1 VSRQFD
7 EERNTF
13 KKSNSRKHKKDRIRF
28 SGKPMKP
35 KTKPR
40 DHDYHLIA
48 REKKSLEKKDHF
60 KKKDHFE
67 KNLWEEN

>member
-1 VSRQFD
+1 MNRKFD
-7 EERNTF
+7 DDINIF
-13 KKSNSRKHKKDRIRF
+13 KKSKSRKNKKDRDRF
-28 SGKPMKP
+28 QGKQIKP

-48 REKKSLEKKDHF
+48 REKKSFERKS
-60 KKKDHFE
+60 HFE